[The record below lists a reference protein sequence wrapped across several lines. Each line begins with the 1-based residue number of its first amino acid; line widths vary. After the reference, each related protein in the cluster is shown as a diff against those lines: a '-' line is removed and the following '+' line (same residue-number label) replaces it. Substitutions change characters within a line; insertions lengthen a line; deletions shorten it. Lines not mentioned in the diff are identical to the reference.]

1 MLNHLN
7 LNVSNCLLKNFAESI
22 KERKKKHISKLVNCI
37 NK

>member
-22 KERKKKHISKLVNCI
+22 KERKKAYK
-37 NK
+37 